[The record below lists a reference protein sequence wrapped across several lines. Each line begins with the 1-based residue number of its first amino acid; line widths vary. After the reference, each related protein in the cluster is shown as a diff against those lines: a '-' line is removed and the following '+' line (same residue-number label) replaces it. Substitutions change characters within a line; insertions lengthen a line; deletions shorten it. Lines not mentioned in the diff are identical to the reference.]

1 MRLKTES
8 SPGLRGAVTVP
19 GDKSLSH
26 RAILFAALAEGVS
39 DIQNL
44 LVSGVTRPMLDALTI
59 LNVPWTLEE
68 QHLRVRGRG
77 LQGVGLP
84 EAPIDCGHSATT
96 MRLLAGA
103 LAAAGVGAV
112 LDGSEGLRRRPMERI
127 VDPLQKMGVAIQ
139 ARDGCAPLSLE
150 ASELPLQAIRYAL
163 PVASA
168 QVKSCLLLAGLA
180 ADGPVELTEPG
191 PSRDHTERL
200 LGQMGVQLD
209 LKRPLTITLHP
220 PEAPLQPL
228 SLTLPGDISA
238 ASFLIVAAAVVPGSD
253 VTVRDVGLNPTR
265 TGLLDALRNMGAD
278 ITVTNERETGGE
290 PMGDLRVRYRP
301 LQGVEVSGPL
311 VVRMIDEFPA
321 FAVAAAAAE
330 GTTTVRDAGELRH
343 KESDRIAAL
352 CRELSGAGVD
362 IVATED
368 GFTVRG
374 QSRLRGGTVDPH
386 GDHRLAMALA
396 ITGMI
401 TAEGVTVADAE
412 IIDESFPTF
421 AATLA
426 RLGGLVHETGP
437 ADFGAEFGI
446 ESYG

>member
-39 DIQNL
+39 EIDNL

-59 LNVPWTLEE
+59 LKIPWALEE
-68 QHLRVRGRG
+68 QQLKVRGRG
-77 LQGVGLP
+77 LQGMGLP
-84 EAPIDCGHSATT
+84 EAPIDCGNSATT

-103 LAAAGVGAV
+103 LAAGGVSAV
-112 LDGSEGLRRRPMERI
+112 LDGSEGLRRRPMARI
-127 VDPLQKMGVAIQ
+127 VAPLQQMGVAIQ
-139 ARDGCAPLSLE
+139 ARDGRAPLALE
-150 ASELPLQAIRYAL
+150 ASELPLRALRYTL

-180 ADGPVELTEPG
+180 AGGPVELTEPG

-200 LGQMGVQLD
+200 LGQMGVKLD
-209 LKRPLTITLHP
+209 LKRPLTVTLHP
-220 PEAPLQPL
+220 PQEPLRPL
-228 SLTLPGDISA
+228 TMSLPGDISA

-253 VTVRDVGLNPTR
+253 VTVREVGLNPTR
-265 TGLLDALRNMGAD
+265 TGLLDALREMGAD
-278 ITVTNERETGGE
+278 IIVTNEGETGGE
-290 PMGDLRVRYRP
+290 PMGDVRVRYRP
-301 LQGVEVSGPL
+301 LQGIDVSGPL

-321 FAVAAAAAE
+321 FAAAAATAE
-330 GTTTVRDAGELRH
+330 GVTTVRDAAELRH
-343 KESDRIAAL
+343 KESDRIEAL

-374 QSRLRGGTVDPH
+374 QSRLRGGAVDPH

-396 ITGMI
+396 VTGLVA
-401 TAEGVTVADAE
+401 AEGVTVEEAE

-426 RLGGLVHETGP
+426 RLGGLVHEAGP
-437 ADFGAEFGI
+437 ADLGADFGM